1 MNILFFSTYRISP
14 FFGGVERVTG
24 QIVDGLHRIGGYRC
38 YSVYTEEHGMPPY
51 AGMDGLLKISP
62 TGQNKEEL
70 IRFIDVN
77 HIDIVIN
84 QHSPDYCR
92 LLKTAVEESAGRP
105 YLIYC
110 YHASPGERIKV
121 TTWSYY
127 LSFFVRRS
135 GIINVIKSTLRCM
148 KYPFDRV
155 VVPIRYKS
163 KCRMI
168 YRNNDTVVLLSRH
181 YMDSW
186 KRLAGVKG
194 DKLAF
199 MNNCLTYDTFADRES
214 IRLKK
219 RMVLIVCRFVEERK
233 QLYLAFKIW
242 QMIEKNPGSRAW
254 KLVIVGDGPD
264 YSYYSQLIGRLR
276 LRNVELKGRQDPLEY
291 YKQASVFMMTSRF
304 EGWPMTLNEA
314 KQNGVVPLAFNTY
327 DALPELIEN
336 SVDGFIIEPYN
347 LHEYVVR
354 LEVLMTNKDMRDRM
368 ALKAVEAS
376 GKFMAE
382 AVCKQWDT
390 LFKQC
395 VKHQSYN

>member
-14 FFGGVERVTG
+14 FFGGIERVTG
-24 QIVDGLHRIGGYRC
+24 QIVDGLHQLGGYHC

-51 AGMDGLLKISP
+51 AGMDGLLKVS
-62 TGQNKEEL
+62 GNHQAKNEL
-70 IRFIDVN
+70 VRFIDAN
-77 HIDIVIN
+77 KIDIVIN
-84 QHSPDYCR
+84 QDSSGYCP
-92 LLKTAVEESAGRP
+92 LLKTAVEESVGRP

-135 GIINVIKSTLRCM
+135 GIINIIKSILRCM
-148 KYPFDRV
+148 KYPFDRI

-168 YRNNDTVVLLSRH
+168 YRNNDTVVLLSRN

-186 KRLAGVKG
+186 KKFAKVKG
-194 DKLAF
+194 HKLTF
-199 MNNCLTYDTFADRES
+199 MNNCLTYDTFANIES

-219 RMVLIVCRFVEERK
+219 RIVLIVCRLVEERK

-242 QMIEKNPGSRAW
+242 QMIEMNPDLRTW
-254 KLVIVGDGPD
+254 NLVIVGHGPD
-264 YSYYSQLIGRLR
+264 YSYYNELIGRLK
-276 LRNVELKGRQDPLEY
+276 LRNVELKGLQDPQEY
-291 YKQASVFMMTSRF
+291 YKQASVFMTTSRF
-304 EGWPMTLNEA
+304 EGWAMTLNEA

-336 SVDGFIIEPYN
+336 SVDGFIVEPYN
-347 LHEYVVR
+347 LHEYVAR
-354 LEVLMTNKDMRDRM
+354 LEALMTNKEMRNRM

-376 GKFMAE
+376 KKFTTE
-382 AVCKQWDT
+382 AICKQWDT

-395 VKHQSYN
+395 VK